1 MVLHM
6 VGIIEVI
13 IINNNVHIRIP
24 LGISNSNSDQQCSN
38 LNLFFTWTPKYMDWF
53 FFLFFS
59 RLLLLLLSLFFASEL
74 HFFLLQPNQCITTHL
89 FRKKNTQTKLQSFCW
104 FLTFISLSA
113 CDKKHTHT
121 HIRILIENTLTKQK
135 SILVYRSF
143 FFHPS
148 CCLWKFK
155 WTKKLIKQE
164 QKTTRRFH
172 CTIASSVYQ

>member
-1 MVLHM
+1 MFKFEP
-6 VGIIEVI
+6 IFY
-13 IINNNVHIRIP
+13 
-24 LGISNSNSDQQCSN
+24 
-38 LNLFFTWTPKYMDWF
+38 LNTQIHGLI

-164 QKTTRRFH
+164 QKTNYEIPLHNSVLCLSVKVDLPISTSNLHGNAFLSLLQFTR
-172 CTIASSVYQ
+172 